1 MIWLGYL
8 KIFHEQIYSNNSKIN
23 FKKNN
28 ETIWFVKLTERL
40 VNFKLSQ
47 NIWNKIQKSSKIWQY
62 KKSLISTIQCFL
74 TVVAKIQCL
83 EEILDT
89 ISRVSQI
96 AVKVGGGMGWGGIRT
111 FTGKI
116 FYRVKGTCGE
126 VTFSKLKQ
134 LSVSTEHQLKSKLT
148 WHKYANSMKLKQ
160 KWNKSNAYY

>member
-96 AVKVGGGMGWGGIRT
+96 AVKVGGGMGWGGNQNFYWENILPGEGNLRRSDLFKAKT
-111 FTGKI
+111 AFCEYWTSIKI
-116 FYRVKGTCGE
+116 KINMT
-126 VTFSKLKQ
+126 
-134 LSVSTEHQLKSKLT
+134 
-148 WHKYANSMKLKQ
+148 
-160 KWNKSNAYY
+160 